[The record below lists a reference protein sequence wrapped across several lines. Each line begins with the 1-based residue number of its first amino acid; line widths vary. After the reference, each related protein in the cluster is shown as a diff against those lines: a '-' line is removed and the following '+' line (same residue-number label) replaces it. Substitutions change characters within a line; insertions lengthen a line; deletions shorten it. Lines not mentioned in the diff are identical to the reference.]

1 VRLVRYI
8 LLELAV
14 GVTLLA
20 GGGTAIYFGGQ
31 NLFETRPAQAAV
43 EARRLNALAA
53 STTAVPRGSEAAP
66 AGSVARGAHDPT
78 ASLDPRAARD
88 PHAAGND
95 DATDAPAKLAPTV
108 QALAPASPP
117 FYSGQFLGYADD
129 VLLAPL
135 RDHALTRVKF
145 NKGGSSVSLRVDFAD
160 GGRAAFKPDQTNMAS
175 VPRKEVA
182 AYRVNR
188 LLGLDSVAPAIAG
201 AFPRED
207 VVAAMTPE
215 ALALLARFDAEVPST
230 EDGMVT
236 GSLAWWIPE
245 IVDAKIGEFH
255 IDSVDGIVMWK
266 RFLTIGEPIPRE
278 YATILP
284 QVSEMVAFD
293 FLIDN
298 FDRWSGSNAKSSPD
312 GKHLYFMDNALSF
325 GLEETGQLKVRIY
338 LKRSQKFSRH
348 LYQALKK
355 LDIDD
360 VTDAMMTD
368 TGPWPRL
375 LTEEEIAAMMK
386 RRDYMVAYIDELIAA
401 KGEAAVLAFP

>member
-43 EARRLNALAA
+43 EARRITAPNPA
-53 STTAVPRGSEAAP
+53 SATLLRRAEPAPEPSVPIVTPVAKVAP
-66 AGSVARGAHDPT
+66 AP
-78 ASLDPRAARD
+78 
-88 PHAAGND
+88 
-95 DATDAPAKLAPTV
+95 ATPAPAPPPT
-108 QALAPASPP
+108 P
-117 FYSGQFLGYADD
+117 FYSGSFLGYADD
-129 VLLAPL
+129 VLIGPL

-145 NKGGSSVSLRVDFAD
+145 NKGGSSVSLRLDFAD
-160 GGRAAFKPDQTNMAS
+160 GGRAAFKPDQTNMQS

-188 LLGLDSVAPAIAG
+188 LLGLESVAPAIAG
-201 AFPRED
+201 AYPRED

-215 ALALLARFDAEVPST
+215 ALGLVPRFDAEVPST

-255 IDSVDGIVMWK
+255 IDSVDGIVLWK
-266 RFLTIGEPIPRE
+266 RFLTIGEAIPRE

-298 FDRWSGSNAKSSPD
+298 FDRWSGSNAKASPD

-348 LYQALKK
+348 LYEALVK
-355 LDIDD
+355 LDVDD

-375 LTEEEIAAMMK
+375 LTDEEIASMMK